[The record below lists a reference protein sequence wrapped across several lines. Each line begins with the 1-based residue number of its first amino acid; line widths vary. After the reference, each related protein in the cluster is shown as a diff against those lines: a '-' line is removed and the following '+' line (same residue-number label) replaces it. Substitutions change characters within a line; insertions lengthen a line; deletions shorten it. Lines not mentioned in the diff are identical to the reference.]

1 MFEKDAD
8 KTAEARQELL
18 DWNADNPDMR
28 IKIDYSQI
36 FKRLKA
42 MNQNKAQRIE
52 KTAPKEI
59 RSLVRQELMAQ

>member
-1 MFEKDAD
+1 LFEKNPE
-8 KTAEARQELL
+8 KTAEARQELI
-18 DWNADNPDMR
+18 DWNADNPDSR

-42 MNQNKAQRIE
+42 MNMSKAQRIE

-59 RSLVRQELMAQ
+59 RAEVRRELATQ